1 MRTILVL
8 AALAAIGYYFYS
20 RPQGGPVEI
29 TDPVYAE
36 IRIEMPIASRQ
47 IDFVLF
53 GKMADEEDCRMRADL
68 TWGKMVEDCANCR
81 LTVST
86 CKADLEPRYKRL
98 FDDSPINSA
107 YLTFTRGEPGERDG
121 RMVIW
126 GVTTEEGNALCEQA
140 RNEFKKKYQGVVTCV
155 AGSAAL

>member
-1 MRTILVL
+1 MRTILLLTVL
-8 AALAAIGYYFYS
+8 AAVGFYFYS
-20 RPQGGPVEI
+20 RPQDPVEI

-53 GKMADEEDCRMRADL
+53 GKMADEEDCRKRADR
-68 TWGKMVEDCANCR
+68 TWGKVIEDCTACR

-86 CKADLEPRYKRL
+86 CKPDLEARYLRL
-98 FDDSPINSA
+98 FLDAPINSA

-126 GVTTEEGNALCEQA
+126 GVTTEEGNQLCEQV
-140 RNEFKKKYQGVVTCV
+140 RTEFKKRYEGAVTCI
-155 AGSAAL
+155 AGQTT